1 MTQKLQWKKTEAL
14 EETVL
19 DEDIEEVA
27 TAPAKVMSPTDLLKK
42 QLKEATV
49 ADQGQSGRKRI
60 RRSVVFDVAPS
71 ELEKECQSYELL
83 PDADTDVNILE
94 WWKNHTEQFPLLS
107 FLTRV
112 VLPVPAASSKS
123 ERVFSVAGNVVR
135 PKRSGLGC
143 DKVEDLVTMK
153 CNLMLLKEMGI
164 RK

>member
-1 MTQKLQWKKTEAL
+1 M
-14 EETVL
+14 
-19 DEDIEEVA
+19 
-27 TAPAKVMSPTDLLKK
+27 
-42 QLKEATV
+42 
-49 ADQGQSGRKRI
+49 
-60 RRSVVFDVAPS
+60 FDVTPY

-107 FLTRV
+107 VLTRV

-135 PKRSGLGC
+135 PKRNGLGS

-164 RK
+164 TK